1 MYAGG
6 DWPSICGSLTVL
18 LDGGPSLRRET
29 SSDVGDFRQ
38 FPILSLL
45 LDVSSDRRREGV
57 PDGGGRAEAPASSE
71 LLTSCS
77 GSRIPRRV
85 SRGRKKGGSR
95 RLVEEVVGSA
105 TDPASP
111 RPRHD
116 VLVAV
121 SVMKN
126 SLLHHVISHKKR
138 SCMIL

>member
-1 MYAGG
+1 M
-6 DWPSICGSLTVL
+6 
-18 LDGGPSLRRET
+18 
-29 SSDVGDFRQ
+29 GDFRQ

-95 RLVEEVVGSA
+95 RLVEVVGSA
-105 TDPASP
+105 TVPASP

-126 SLLHHVISHKKR
+126 SLRHHVISHKKR